1 MAEERD
7 SNRQL
12 IDSEQFIVEQFH
24 ESIAAKM
31 AACEAVSGDL
41 ADVADALT
49 DTLLHQGKV
58 LTLGN
63 GESGNMAKQLSL
75 ALTHRLERDR
85 PALPSLCLN
94 QDALAL
100 SSMVSDGTPDQI
112 YARQIRGLGES
123 KDALVIFLQEEA
135 TADLIQAVQAAHD
148 RQLLVILIAGPT
160 VGEVESILNEHDID
174 VVIPVE
180 PSPRL
185 TEVHLLAVSCI
196 VELIEAQLFG
206 VDS

>member
-7 SNRQL
+7 SDRPMIN
-12 IDSEQFIVEQFH
+12 SEQFIIEQFH

-31 AACEAVSGDL
+31 AACEAISEDL

-63 GESGNMAKQLSL
+63 GESGIIAKQLSL
-75 ALTHRLERDR
+75 ALTHRLERER

-94 QDALAL
+94 HDALTL
-100 SSMVSDGTPDQI
+100 GSMVSDGTPEQI
-112 YARQIRGLGES
+112 YARQIRGLGEQ
-123 KDALVIFLQEEA
+123 KDALVIILQEEA
-135 TADLIQAVQAAHD
+135 TQDIIQAVRAAHD
-148 RQLLVILIAGPT
+148 RQMLVVLIAGPT
-160 VGEVESILNEHDID
+160 LGSLNEQLGEHDID
-174 VVIPVE
+174 VLVPVE

-185 TEVHLLAVSCI
+185 TEIHLLSVSCI